1 MELAVRTLFNLN
13 PKIVSEGRRLDL
25 HNQVLF
31 SHRPWSFVNLSTFV
45 EEGSKR
51 RSSCKIFSTTQVVS
65 PVLNSENSDASVS
78 RYEDFS
84 VAVNAREDKDMK
96 IRVTVS
102 SSKTQF
108 IFDDVFSKL
117 VAAAQPIPGFRRVKG
132 GASPDIHKYIPKD
145 ILLHII
151 GPSKVNR
158 QTIEKIVNCTV
169 AEFVEKEGIKVSKDL
184 KVEQNLEALEAAF
197 QPGKDFVFDAIV
209 QIQETNSTEH

>member
-1 MELAVRTLFNLN
+1 
-13 PKIVSEGRRLDL
+13 
-25 HNQVLF
+25 
-31 SHRPWSFVNLSTFV
+31 
-45 EEGSKR
+45 
-51 RSSCKIFSTTQVVS
+51 
-65 PVLNSENSDASVS
+65 
-78 RYEDFS
+78 
-84 VAVNAREDKDMK
+84 MK

-117 VAAAQPIPGFRRVKG
+117 VAAAQPIPGFRR
-132 GASPDIHKYIPKD
+132 IPKD

-184 KVEQNLEALEAAF
+184 KVEQNLEDLEAAF
-197 QPGKDFVFDAIV
+197 QPGKDFLA
-209 QIQETNSTEH
+209 SGLHL

>member
-51 RSSCKIFSTTQVVS
+51 HSSCKIFSTTQVVS
-65 PVLNSENSDASVS
+65 PVLNSENPDASVS
-78 RYEDFS
+78 HYEDFS
-84 VAVNAREDKDMK
+84 VAVNARDEKEMK

-132 GASPDIHKYIPKD
+132 GKTPDIPKD

-169 AEFVEKEGIKVSKDL
+169 AEFVEKVPMCNNSKCRD
-184 KVEQNLEALEAAF
+184 QS
-197 QPGKDFVFDAIV
+197 
-209 QIQETNSTEH
+209 ETGATVYGLMLRELRSVKI